1 MLLLRMFSCNSG
13 GPGYAGFLSRSQRG
27 LAQRVSF
34 LPDGLLLPW
43 GAVPMSVLQGG
54 CFSH

>member
-1 MLLLRMFSCNSG
+1 MLLLRMFGCTSS

-34 LPDGLLLPW
+34 LPDGLPW
-43 GAVPMSVLQGG
+43 EAMPMSVLQGG